1 MRLGRDERQEG
12 VVVTDETWEF
22 DDFVVARGPALLRFA
37 YLLTADRALAEDL
50 VQEALI
56 KAFRRWDTHGRARH
70 PEAYVRRVILN
81 EHISKRRRRSS
92 GERVGPVPDRGE
104 GDAVA
109 GLAERDLV
117 WRSLRELPSRQRS
130 VLVLRYYEW
139 MPDNEI
145 ASLLGCAEGTVR
157 SLAARAF
164 DTMRRDPRLAPQSDP
179 SAVREER

>member
-37 YLLTADRALAEDL
+37 YLLTGDRALAEDL

-56 KAFRRWDTHGRARH
+56 KAFRRWDTHGRAQH
-70 PEAYVRRVILN
+70 PEAYVRRVVLN

-109 GLAERDLV
+109 QLAERDLV

-139 MPDNEI
+139 MPDSEI